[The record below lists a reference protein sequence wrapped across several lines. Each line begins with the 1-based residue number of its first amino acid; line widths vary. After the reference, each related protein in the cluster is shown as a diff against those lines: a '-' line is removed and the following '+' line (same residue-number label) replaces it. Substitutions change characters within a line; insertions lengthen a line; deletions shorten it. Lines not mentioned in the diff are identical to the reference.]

1 MPLFRLTVVTLFAR
15 KAWFFVIF
23 AALVL
28 PFTLPYVTPW
38 ETNINLLEPARAQ
51 VAWSV
56 AWLVAIFWT
65 FTTAARFGES
75 NSRTGLGSYF
85 RSRGMSRLRQMFEIW
100 LGCMVYLLPVV
111 GIALAVCLTAA
122 MPGNSKEASMWVAT
136 NFQFALLFLMTVGP
150 LALLCVS
157 LGSRF
162 GALVGYVVP
171 VTLCLYGLYGVG
183 YIGMMI
189 RQEGSALL
197 EWVYAVS
204 PHYHLADLTD
214 RLVFKMGNL
223 PTATFATL
231 LVYFVG
237 VTLVLT
243 IFSTSCFRTEP
254 LRA

>member
-1 MPLFRLTVVTLFAR
+1 MPLFKLTLVTLFAR

-28 PFTLPYVTPW
+28 PFTLPYLTPW
-38 ETNINLLEPARAQ
+38 ETNVKLLEPARAQ
-51 VAWSV
+51 VTWSV

-65 FTTAARFGES
+65 FTSAARFGEA
-75 NSRTGLGSYF
+75 NSRTGLGAYF
-85 RSRGMSRLRQMFEIW
+85 RSRGMGRLRQMFEIW

-111 GIALAVCLTAA
+111 GISVAVCLTAA
-122 MPGNSKEASMWVAT
+122 MPSHSEEASMWVAT
-136 NFQFALLFLMTVGP
+136 NLQFALLFLLAVGP

-162 GALVGYVVP
+162 GALVGYIVP
-171 VTLCLYGLYGVG
+171 VTLFLYGLYGVG

-189 RQEGSALL
+189 RQQGGVVL
-197 EWVYAVS
+197 EWIYAVS
-204 PHYHLADLTD
+204 PHYHLADLTN
-214 RLVFKMGNL
+214 RLVFKMGDL
-223 PTATFATL
+223 PSDTFGTL

-237 VTLVLT
+237 VTCVLT
-243 IFSTSCFRTEP
+243 IFSTSFFRTEP